1 IVARL
6 QDGRKAVGQFPIA
19 VAETQMKPNTTP
31 SEMLFKKAG
40 KVTLRQN
47 IDINNLNK
55 FLRKLH

>member
-1 IVARL
+1 MAR
-6 QDGRKAVGQFPIA
+6 KVVGQIPIA
-19 VAETQMKPNTTP
+19 VAEKQMKPNTTL

-47 IDINNLNK
+47 LDIKNLNK

>member
-1 IVARL
+1 
-6 QDGRKAVGQFPIA
+6 
-19 VAETQMKPNTTP
+19 TTL

-47 IDINNLNK
+47 LDIKNLNK